1 MGKVIPLRRGP
12 LAVVPPRSSP
22 EPPPLEL
29 DILPIAALLFAASL
43 ARVACTLRQHRYFDA
58 EASLALL
65 CVVALPWLAWP
76 SRRKSG

>member
-12 LAVVPPRSSP
+12 LAVVPSRSS
-22 EPPPLEL
+22 PPPLEL